1 MAYRPTAG
9 TTWPRKLVS
18 GNGCAVFQIQD
29 DGNLVL
35 YHDDAPVWATNTGTI
50 TPNPLPTER
59 TRGDFLF
66 PYFGPA
72 YMSYP
77 SMGERTAQFDAQ
89 RAAGATDILIMAQ
102 WVFRARYAANGW
114 AGPAEFDFRANAP
127 ALEDLVATIQAIRDR
142 DMRVSV
148 MAWDRGSGG
157 GIGDLVDDIVDAVR
171 QLHEA
176 TAGLVETIAPAFEID
191 EGGFSEGDQVD
202 LFRRLHTAA
211 PGVRLAAHYNR
222 VPEDADHWRRMRD
235 VGCTDLWVQHGRSD
249 TLLRLAIDTQRWIE
263 MLPREVAY
271 TCFEHSAPAK
281 NSQHSPA
288 ERDACRD
295 IMRAQGRPLHSFN
308 STSP

>member
-1 MAYRPTAG
+1 MDEPTSWLALAGVIALYAQQGFDRWMRHKERRNGARGSRPAAG
-9 TTWPRKLVS
+9 NERGAV
-18 GNGCAVFQIQD
+18 GNGLKMLI
-29 DGNLVL
+29 
-35 YHDDAPVWATNTGTI
+35 
-50 TPNPLPTER
+50 ER
-59 TRGDFLF
+59 MDRFDKTL
-66 PYFGPA
+66 
-72 YMSYP
+72 
-77 SMGERTAQFDAQ
+77 EELRTKINMVAEP
-89 RAAGATDILIMAQ
+89 
-102 WVFRARYAANGW
+102 RARYAANGW
-114 AGPAEFDFRANAP
+114 AGPAGFDFRANAP

-148 MAWDRGSGG
+148 MAWDRRSGG

-288 ERDACRD
+288 ERDARWHACRD